1 MMAIGERIHFFR
13 ILRGM
18 TQKYLGTIVGFPER
32 SADVRLAQY
41 ETGTRKPKAE
51 LTAALA
57 QALDVSPHALDV
69 PDIDSYIGLMHT
81 LFTLEDLY
89 GLTVSEADGEICL
102 KVNKEKGKNAHELLK
117 MLYAWKEQADKLS
130 SEEISR
136 EEYDNW
142 RYHYPKFDTTQ
153 RWAKVPSQEAM
164 SFIPTAKGLVYNM
177 DLFVAQPPVN
187 HSLTAKP
194 LDYKNNGSYAT
205 VINLLSKDFLKC
217 RNPA

>member
-130 SEEISR
+130 AGEISKDD
-136 EEYDNW
+136 YDHW
-142 RYHYPKFDTTQ
+142 RYYYPKYDTTQ
-153 RWAKVPSQEAM
+153 LWAKVPPGELSDVLVKT
-164 SFIPTAKGLVYNM
+164 FKGKL
-177 DLFVAQPPVN
+177 
-187 HSLTAKP
+187 
-194 LDYKNNGSYAT
+194 
-205 VINLLSKDFLKC
+205 KD
-217 RNPA
+217 

>member
-1 MMAIGERIHFFR
+1 M
-13 ILRGM
+13 
-18 TQKYLGTIVGFPER
+18 
-32 SADVRLAQY
+32 
-41 ETGTRKPKAE
+41 
-51 LTAALA
+51 A

-117 MLYAWKEQADKLS
+117 CSMLGKSRRTSYLPKKSAGKNTITGVTTIRSSIPHRDGQKYPHRNLVTLWLKCSKTNSNQINKDDKKPL
-130 SEEISR
+130 
-136 EEYDNW
+136 
-142 RYHYPKFDTTQ
+142 
-153 RWAKVPSQEAM
+153 AM

-194 LDYKNNGSYAT
+194 LDYKNNGSLQ
-205 VINLLSKDFLKC
+205 LLSICYQKTS
-217 RNPA
+217 

>member
-1 MMAIGERIHFFR
+1 
-13 ILRGM
+13 
-18 TQKYLGTIVGFPER
+18 
-32 SADVRLAQY
+32 
-41 ETGTRKPKAE
+41 
-51 LTAALA
+51 
-57 QALDVSPHALDV
+57 
-69 PDIDSYIGLMHT
+69 
-81 LFTLEDLY
+81 
-89 GLTVSEADGEICL
+89 
-102 KVNKEKGKNAHELLK
+102 

-153 RWAKVPSQEAM
+153 RWQKYPHRNLVTLWLKCSKTNSNQINKDDKKPLAM

-194 LDYKNNGSYAT
+194 LDYKNNGFLRNCYQF
-205 VINLLSKDFLKC
+205 VIKRLLEVPQPRINTGFLRFHDFAGYQLGYQTYVRLIKY
-217 RNPA
+217 RRKF